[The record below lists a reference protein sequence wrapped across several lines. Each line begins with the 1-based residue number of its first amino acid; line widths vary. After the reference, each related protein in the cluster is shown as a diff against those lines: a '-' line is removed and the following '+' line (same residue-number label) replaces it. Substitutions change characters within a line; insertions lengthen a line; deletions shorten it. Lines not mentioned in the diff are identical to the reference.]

1 SDVVF
6 SFAVLIW
13 LFNSLANVVRGTGNM
28 GLPAI
33 VTCVG
38 TAVLVPLS
46 PCLIFGWGPFPEL
59 GIAGGASA
67 VVAFYAVGSGVLLAY
82 LCSGRSVV
90 RLSLRGAR
98 LRRDLFWEILRVGAV
113 AALVTFATNLT
124 VVITTGYVGRFGSAA
139 IAGYGVGSRLE
150 YLLVPLV

>member
-1 SDVVF
+1 IGGPRLYATMGGNGPTLNAALIYSDDVF

-38 TAVLVPLS
+38 TADLVPLS

-124 VVITTGYVGRFGSAA
+124 VVITT
-139 IAGYGVGSRLE
+139 
-150 YLLVPLV
+150 